1 MKKNC
6 EKFENLFVF
15 GTKEDFERHLEEC
28 PECKLEQKNFDKI
41 SKLIQ
46 KAKPFY
52 KREKSKKWAQL
63 RVACALFIMVLGTTT
78 FSILNYDNAL
88 VETMKYG
95 QTLCAEDFGFPVDS
109 YGLIMVDE

>member
-1 MKKNC
+1 MEKNC
-6 EKFENLFVF
+6 NKFENLFIF
-15 GTKEDFERHLEEC
+15 GEKEDFERHLEEC
-28 PECKLEQKNFDKI
+28 EDCKLEKEKFDKI
-41 SKLIQ
+41 SQLIQ

-52 KREKSKKWAQL
+52 KSEKSKKWVQL
-63 RVACALFIMVLGTTT
+63 RAACALFLMVLGTTT

-88 VETMKYG
+88 VETVKYG